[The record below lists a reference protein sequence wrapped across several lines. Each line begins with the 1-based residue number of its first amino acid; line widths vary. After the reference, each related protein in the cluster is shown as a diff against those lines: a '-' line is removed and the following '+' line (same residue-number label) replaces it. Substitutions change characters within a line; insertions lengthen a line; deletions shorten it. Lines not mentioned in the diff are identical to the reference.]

1 MKADAQT
8 AAQPTRTKNRL
19 TRISK
24 PTPIRTLLKNSTR
37 NTTPAAAVMPRWTM
51 LPMAATTMKMRRC
64 LELRMSDLRRR
75 ARWENRMIIPCVS
88 VLCILRLIDHVHNV
102 RYHGW
107 LAGIAGYWI
116 FFLWLV
122 YGCMYSVLLSHSAT
136 CPCKWYVRE
145 YANPCNRHTRKIPN
159 PARAEFSSRVTA
171 CDSTDTLPSVCQ
183 LRTLTY
189 AEHKSKQVDR

>member
-1 MKADAQT
+1 
-8 AAQPTRTKNRL
+8 
-19 TRISK
+19 
-24 PTPIRTLLKNSTR
+24 
-37 NTTPAAAVMPRWTM
+37 
-51 LPMAATTMKMRRC
+51 
-64 LELRMSDLRRR
+64 MSDLRRR

-107 LAGIAGYWI
+107 VLD
-116 FFLWLV
+116 FFL
-122 YGCMYSVLLSHSAT
+122 CPYSVLLSHSAT